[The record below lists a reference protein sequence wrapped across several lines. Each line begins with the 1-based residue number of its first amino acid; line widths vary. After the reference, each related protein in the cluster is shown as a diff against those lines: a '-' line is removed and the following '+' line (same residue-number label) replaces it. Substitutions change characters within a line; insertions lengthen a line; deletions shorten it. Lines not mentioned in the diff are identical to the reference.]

1 MRQWALLLEVL
12 PASLILLIVSALW
25 LNADLESVW
34 REVPA
39 NPEIRGIYAA
49 NDLLST
55 IMPLA
60 EGAGVVPEGI
70 AFDEVGHLF
79 TGYQDG

>member
-1 MRQWALLLEVL
+1 MRQWALLLQVL

-25 LNADLESVW
+25 LNSDLESVW
-34 REVPA
+34 QEVPA

-55 IMPLA
+55 IIPLT
-60 EGAGVVPEGI
+60 EGAGVVPENI